1 MLNACIVGFG
11 AIGPTHARAV
21 AAAEYGQIYAFCDC
35 NKERA
40 DKGAEQYNCR
50 AFYDFEEVLAEDAI
64 DVIHICTPHYL
75 HVDMACR
82 ALLANKNVVL
92 EKPAALNQADLN
104 RLIEADKT
112 AKGTLCIN
120 LQNRF
125 NNCVKTLLNIIK
137 TDDSLG
143 ALVGVTGTQFW
154 QRDENYYGKSP
165 WHGRWE
171 TEGGSLLCNQ
181 ALHLIDLMHL
191 FAGSAKAVRTSF
203 SNKAL
208 EGIIETEDTSDSLL
222 FFENG
227 VRGVFFGSNA
237 YTTSNSITLELNF
250 ENVQFRYADRTLYK
264 LTPGAPVEIICT
276 DQLPSGGKLVWGS
289 GHQLLLKGFYDYLAG
304 KGGSYIS
311 LESTLPSAKTL
322 LAMYESGKAGG
333 TLVHI

>member
-11 AIGPTHARAV
+11 AIGPTHAQAV
-21 AAAEYGQIYAFCDC
+21 AAAEHGQIYAICDC

-50 AFYDFEEVLAEDAI
+50 ALYDFDEVLTEDTI
-64 DVIHICTPHYL
+64 QVVHICTPHYL

-82 ALLANKNVVL
+82 ALSAGKHVVL

-104 RLIEADKT
+104 RLMEAEKT
-112 AKGTLCIN
+112 ANGTLCIN

-125 NNCVKTLLNIIK
+125 NNCIQTLLNTIK

-154 QRDENYYGKSP
+154 QRDEHYYGKSP
-165 WHGRWE
+165 WHGRWD

-181 ALHLIDLMHL
+181 ALHLIDLMHV
-191 FAGSAKAVRTSF
+191 FAGKANAVRTSF

-208 EGIIETEDTSDSLL
+208 EGVIETEDTSDSLL

-237 YTTSNSITLELNF
+237 YTTSNSVTLELNF

-264 LTPGAPVEIICT
+264 ISSNAPAEIICT
-276 DQLPSGGKLVWGS
+276 DQHPVDGKLVWGS
-289 GHQLLLKGFYDYLAG
+289 GHRLLIDDFYRYLSG

-311 LESTLPSAKTL
+311 LESALPSAKTL
-322 LAMYESGKAGG
+322 LAMYESGKNGG
-333 TLVHI
+333 KLVHI